1 MLRIITFLSLFLPFL
16 LSAQLQPDKT
26 IYDHGVIASFN
37 NDTAWFTFSNTGS
50 KSIYLLPTMPSDEY
64 AVLCSSKEIEA
75 GGSILMGIVYY
86 TDKKGRFEVN
96 IPLYFSHS
104 NKALEIKVKGDIK
117 SVRETALNVCPS
129 IENSKPLQPSQI
141 PLKITVRDLNTGV
154 ILSQVKVD
162 VKRGQRLYTC
172 VPGMESRSYKCNLPY
187 GPLLINASR
196 KHYSDTSMEAVYDD
210 KNYDFVLFLRPV
222 TDTVKLYK
230 KPVLITQKEQ
240 QKDSFSQIIPVYVP
254 VAYADSGFNSY
265 RYRPNHLIFIIDI
278 SGSMKDSGKLNYL
291 KRSMKELL
299 AIIRPGDHITL
310 ITYTNKVR
318 VVFENKSGLERSEI
332 EKAID
337 TLKAGG
343 GSNGS
348 QSLVIAYELARKYF
362 ITGGNN
368 QVFIATDGLLNSSKM
383 TNEDLYRLAAKAYR
397 QHGIILSAIGFGND
411 AAALGFLEKLAR
423 SGRGNYLRILNPLS
437 DMQTLVNEVKLQSL
451 RKD

>member
-1 MLRIITFLSLFLPFL
+1 MLRIISFLSILFPFL

-26 IYDHGVIASFN
+26 VYDHGVIASFN
-37 NDTAWFTFSNTGS
+37 NDTAWFTFSNSGS

-75 GGSILMGIVYY
+75 GGRILIGIVYY
-86 TDKKGRFEVN
+86 TGKKGRFEIS

-117 SVRETALNVCPS
+117 TVRQTALNVCPS
-129 IENSKPLQPSQI
+129 VENSKPLEPSQI
-141 PLKITVRDLNTGV
+141 PLKITVKDLNTGV
-154 ILSQVKVD
+154 TLSQVKLD

-172 VPGMESRSYKCNLPY
+172 VPGLESRSYKCNLPY
-187 GPLLINASR
+187 GPLLVNASK
-196 KHYSDTSMEAVYDD
+196 KHYGDTSLEAVYDD
-210 KNYDFVLFLRPV
+210 KNYDLVLFMRPLM
-222 TDTVKLYK
+222 DTVKLYK
-230 KPVLITQKEQ
+230 KTVLITKKEQ
-240 QKDSFSQIIPVYVP
+240 AKDSFSEIIPVYVP

-265 RYRPNHLIFIIDI
+265 LYRPNHLIFIIDI

-291 KRSMKELL
+291 KRSMKELTS
-299 AIIRPGDHITL
+299 IIRPGDHITL

-318 VVFENKSGLERSEI
+318 VVFENKSGLERNEI
-332 EKAID
+332 ETAID

-397 QHGIILSAIGFGND
+397 QDHIILSSIAFGND
-411 AAALGFLEKLAR
+411 ANALNFLQKLAR
-423 SGRGNYLRILNPLS
+423 NGHGNYLRILDPQRDIL
-437 DMQTLVNEVKLQSL
+437 TLVEEVKMQSL
-451 RKD
+451 RRE